1 MATNSS
7 AIQKKIETLKKGLN
21 NKFITASQKEKIK
34 SQVEKLE
41 SQAKASA
48 PKKATKPAA
57 TSLTRLQKMVNKKKY
72 GIYKGAGVDL
82 QKDSDRPAKAIGKRT
97 SKSGK
102 TYYEYRAN
110 RIDVKQPPKRYPKL
124 EKGGYMAKGAVVGE
138 YKVIPNKRGEGNLK
152 MYVTSDYEKSFL
164 VNGTLMEANEAAQKF
179 VRENNETHPTAVVTK
194 LHPSKLPLKNKKVSY
209 ITKDEITKYEKGG
222 MSQGYDD
229 REDERLGM
237 KYGKMSMK
245 DLDSTYARRDDARF
259 EERGKMADGGE
270 MRLVWKRKYG
280 FSLGEK
286 VIINGE
292 VDEVVGF
299 VTSDDEENYNMG
311 YRLILKENGTQSLGS
326 VEKYEKGGEMAK
338 GGKIKSFYEVVYVDK
353 DDTKKVVAKFIDKN
367 EAYVSANNLMRNM
380 PKMGKTG
387 TYVVNENTTNKFKDG
402 GYMAKGGELAAKK
415 RLEEL
420 REELRAERISYGE
433 LTELQELSE
442 YIDKDDV
449 ELLEAAGV
457 PENDEDEY
465 GKGGKIRSQEE
476 FNELVIKKEKLVKNL
491 SPKEIA
497 DMWNKNSNSP
507 SKMTEEEA
515 KMSTSKMYLRDL
527 LVEKELTKAEYNK
540 YFEKGGYM
548 AEGGRVKGRNNETG
562 ETYGVVI
569 GSVKKS
575 DENIEDGTEM
585 NVRKSYSS
593 RISEVKLVFD
603 NNGNLYEITDYGY
616 ALEGNYPETSG
627 GTVKTYIANKKETLE
642 ILSKKYNPAFA
653 KKLIELAKNPKMAE
667 GGMTEHGL
675 RIGDKITDDMF
686 WDNQIVVQN
695 TKTNKRAQI
704 DLETGK
710 RIDEMAKGGYMAE
723 GGVTAKEVV
732 ESNADMVLS
741 QIKAVKHHAEELSSV
756 VSRKSNIE
764 AWVVGKIE
772 RASTDLSDI
781 THYLEGN
788 KDKMSMG
795 GTIRHYAHK
804 MDKK

>member
-48 PKKATKPAA
+48 PKKASKPAT
-57 TSLTRLQKMVNKKKY
+57 TSLTRLQKMVNNKKY
-72 GIYKGAGVDL
+72 AVYKGKGVDL
-82 QKDSDRPAKAIGKRT
+82 QKDSNRPAKAIGKRT

-124 EKGGYMAKGAVVGE
+124 EKGGYMAKGGMMAKDYRIVPMKPTGVKGMIIADYDYME
-138 YKVIPNKRGEGNLK
+138 RFSGTEDEAIARAKEMASSNPN
-152 MYVTSDYEKSFL
+152 
-164 VNGTLMEANEAAQKF
+164 F
-179 VRENNETHPTAVVTK
+179 VRVEI
-194 LHPSKLPLKNKKVSY
+194 KLPLKTKTNTVGIVDGQNKQFA
-209 ITKDEITKYEKGG
+209 KGG
-222 MSQGYDD
+222 MMKNLDKIQDNIGKEVYDSIKKSSKD
-229 REDERLGM
+229 QLEKRL
-237 KYGKMSMK
+237 K
-245 DLDSTYARRDDARF
+245 DVKNELLF
-259 EERGKMADGGE
+259 EEKNNGKSN
-270 MRLVWKRKYG
+270 RYYKLK
-280 FSLGEK
+280 
-286 VIINGE
+286 
-292 VDEVVGF
+292 
-299 VTSDDEENYNMG
+299 DEEFLVL
-311 YRLILKENGTQSLGS
+311 YRLERS
-326 VEKYEKGGEMAK
+326 
-338 GGKIKSFYEVVYVDK
+338 
-353 DDTKKVVAKFIDKN
+353 N
-367 EAYVSANNLMRNM
+367 E
-380 PKMGKTG
+380 
-387 TYVVNENTTNKFKDG
+387 F
-402 GYMAKGGELAAKK
+402 
-415 RLEEL
+415 
-420 REELRAERISYGE
+420 
-433 LTELQELSE
+433 E
-442 YIDKDDV
+442 Y
-449 ELLEAAGV
+449 A
-457 PENDEDEY
+457 
-465 GKGGKIRSQEE
+465 
-476 FNELVIKKEKLVKNL
+476 
-491 SPKEIA
+491 
-497 DMWNKNSNSP
+497 
-507 SKMTEEEA
+507 
-515 KMSTSKMYLRDL
+515 
-527 LVEKELTKAEYNK
+527 
-540 YFEKGGYM
+540 KGGYM
-548 AEGGRVKGRNNETG
+548 ADGGRVKGRNNETG

-593 RISEVKLVFD
+593 RINEVKLVFD

-616 ALEGNYPETSG
+616 ALEGNYPETSR

-675 RIGDKITDDMF
+675 KIGDTIVDNIF
-686 WDNQIVVQN
+686 WDDSIKVLNNKTGYAVV
-695 TKTNKRAQI
+695 
-704 DLETGK
+704 DLENGERK
-710 RIDEMAKGGYMAE
+710 GEMAKGGIVEHGLKIGDLIKRTEGDYIIVENDGKEYWVHLNSGYRDKSFFKEGGYMAE

-772 RASTDLSDI
+772 RARTDLSDI

-795 GTIRHYAHK
+795 GTVRHYAHK